1 MSKSFPLFRFTTQF
15 QGLESLSL
23 WKHKNGDLYSI
34 LVFTDIES
42 PQTANILYM
51 RIKDTSIWLRPYLR
65 WHTSFTLLP
74 DSSLQETVLYMENS
88 AEGIKLGSTWLDY
101 NQTQNIVIGFAN
113 LLTEKPTEYPITIL
127 YHQRFANELRSCNW
141 GTWKASMLKL
151 K

>member
-23 WKHKNGDLYSI
+23 WKHKNGGVYSI

>member
-1 MSKSFPLFRFTTQF
+1 MNKNFPLFRFTTQF

-23 WKHKNGDLYSI
+23 WKHKNGDVYSI

-74 DSSLQETVLYMENS
+74 NSSLQETVLYMENS

-101 NQTQNIVIGFAN
+101 NKTQNI
-113 LLTEKPTEYPITIL
+113 L
-127 YHQRFANELRSCNW
+127 S
-141 GTWKASMLKL
+141 
-151 K
+151 

>member
-23 WKHKNGDLYSI
+23 WKHKNGDVYSI

-127 YHQRFANELRSCNW
+127 YHQRFANELRSCSW

>member
-1 MSKSFPLFRFTTQF
+1 MNKSFPLFRFTTQF
-15 QGLESLSL
+15 QSLESLSL
-23 WKHKNGDLYSI
+23 WKHKNGDVYSI

-74 DSSLQETVLYMENS
+74 NSSLQETVLYMENS

>member
-23 WKHKNGDLYSI
+23 WKHKNGDVYSI
-34 LVFTDIES
+34 LVFTDIEF

-74 DSSLQETVLYMENS
+74 NSSLQETVLYMENS
-88 AEGIKLGSTWLDY
+88 AEGIKLGSTWSDY
-101 NQTQNIVIGFAN
+101 NKTQNIVVGFAN
-113 LLTEKPTEYPITIL
+113 LLTENPTEYPITVL
-127 YHQRFANELRSCNW
+127 YHQRFANVLRSCDE